1 MIRALLLGIGV
12 GGVLF
17 TKKGKKIVN
26 EQVGNIKKYV
36 IDSISK
42 TDIVQAGKEFLKGYN
57 EEKDI
62 EITTCDKRETPKN
75 KGGENE

>member
-1 MIRALLLGIGV
+1 MEL
-12 GGVLF
+12 
-17 TKKGKKIVN
+17 
-26 EQVGNIKKYV
+26 KKYV

-57 EEKDI
+57 EEKNI

-75 KGGENE
+75 KGGENQV